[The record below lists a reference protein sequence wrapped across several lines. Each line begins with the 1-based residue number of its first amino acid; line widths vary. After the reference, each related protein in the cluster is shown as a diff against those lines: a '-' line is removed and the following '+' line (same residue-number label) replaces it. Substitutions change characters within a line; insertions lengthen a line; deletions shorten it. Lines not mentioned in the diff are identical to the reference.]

1 MDKNEAKVQ
10 QYVIGRML
18 GGMSGEGGE
27 DVEIDIFDL
36 LYETSL
42 SYPEAKAVLDGL
54 AAEGKLEARDRR
66 TVRLLAEGWHG
77 PQDKAGRDGLAE
89 EILGELKAL
98 LDRLSEQLAEQ
109 KGKEEAEEASA
120 ADEAEKRRREY
131 FERRRREL
139 IRRIEMEEMEI
150 ANELAVVDDEDE
162 EEYDEDEEEY
172 DEDEEEYDEDEE
184 DYDEDEEDDEDEEEY
199 DEDEEE
205 YDEEDDDDD

>member
-89 EILGELKAL
+89 EVLGELKAL

-162 EEYDEDEEEY
+162 EEDEEE
-172 DEDEEEYDEDEE
+172 EECDEDEE
-184 DYDEDEEDDEDEEEY
+184 DYDEDEEEY

>member
-36 LYETSL
+36 LYETGL

-54 AAEGKLEARDRR
+54 AAEGKLEARGRR

-77 PQDKAGRDGLAE
+77 PQDKAERDGLAE
-89 EILGELKAL
+89 EVLGELKAL

-109 KGKEEAEEASA
+109 KGREVAEEASA

-162 EEYDEDEEEY
+162 EDEEDEE
-172 DEDEEEYDEDEE
+172 DDEDEE
-184 DYDEDEEDDEDEEEY
+184 DYDEDEEEY

-205 YDEEDDDDD
+205 YDEEDDDDDDDD

>member
-36 LYETSL
+36 LYETGL

-54 AAEGKLEARDRR
+54 AAEGKLEARERR

-77 PQDKAGRDGLAE
+77 PQDKAGWDGLAE

-120 ADEAEKRRREY
+120 ADEAEKRRPQY
-131 FERRRREL
+131 FQRRRREL

-150 ANELAVVDDEDE
+150 ANGLAVVNEEDDV
-162 EEYDEDEEEY
+162 
-172 DEDEEEYDEDEE
+172 DEE
-184 DYDEDEEDDEDEEEY
+184 DDENEEDDEDEEDDEEEY
-199 DEDEEE
+199 GEDEEE

>member
-36 LYETSL
+36 LYETGL

-77 PQDKAGRDGLAE
+77 PQDKAGWDGLAE

-150 ANELAVVDDEDE
+150 ANGLAVVNEEDDV
-162 EEYDEDEEEY
+162 
-172 DEDEEEYDEDEE
+172 DEE
-184 DYDEDEEDDEDEEEY
+184 DDENEEDDEDEEDDEEEY
-199 DEDEEE
+199 GEDEEE

>member
-36 LYETSL
+36 LYETGL

-54 AAEGKLEARDRR
+54 AAEGKLEARGRR

-89 EILGELKAL
+89 EVLGELKAL

-109 KGKEEAEEASA
+109 KGREEAEEASA

-162 EEYDEDEEEY
+162 EDEEDDEEEEEY
-172 DEDEEEYDEDEE
+172 DEEEEDDEDEE
-184 DYDEDEEDDEDEEEY
+184 DYDEDEED
-199 DEDEEE
+199 

>member
-36 LYETSL
+36 LYETGL

-54 AAEGKLEARDRR
+54 AAEGKLEARGRR

-89 EILGELKAL
+89 EVLGELKAL

-109 KGKEEAEEASA
+109 KGREEAEEASA

-162 EEYDEDEEEY
+162 EDEEDEE
-172 DEDEEEYDEDEE
+172 DDEDEE
-184 DYDEDEEDDEDEEEY
+184 DYDEDEEEY